1 VTHYRQDL
9 LLADRT
15 PPSGSTVFVSKGIN
29 TMLKQHLHIFRRAL
43 IGLEPLIGNAIWS
56 GVAWAAVLLH
66 LYGFLAA
73 IVVFKILN
81 ELTIIQHGQGLE

>member
-1 VTHYRQDL
+1 
-9 LLADRT
+9 
-15 PPSGSTVFVSKGIN
+15 
-29 TMLKQHLHIFRRAL
+29 MLKQHLRILRRAL

-56 GVAWAAVLLH
+56 GVALAAVLLH